1 MANLKDLR
9 ARKKSVQATRKI
21 TAAMKMI
28 AAAKLQKAQRRAE
41 DARPYAQ
48 LMTSIMEDLLE
59 TRTRQTEGPALL
71 SGTGRKDT
79 HLFVV
84 ATSNRG
90 LCGGFN
96 SQVVR
101 VARNMIEK
109 ELAEGRRIKIICI
122 GHKGREQLKRDFGT
136 HIIETVS
143 AFGAPAF
150 SNAAAVSQ
158 KVISLF
164 EAGEFDLCTLFYNK
178 FISVLNNEPV
188 SQQLIPFT
196 PPLSGGNRG
205 KSLSNQQSQQSRQSQ
220 QNNPG
225 EAKASLSSLYEYEPD
240 KEAVLEELLPRNLS
254 VQLYRA
260 LLENTASEHAARMTA
275 MDGAT
280 RNAGDMI
287 HNLNLVLNRTRQA
300 QITMELTEI
309 ISGAE
314 AL

>member
-28 AAAKLQKAQRRAE
+28 AAAKLQKAQKRAT
-41 DARPYAQ
+41 DARPYAR
-48 LMTSIMEDLLE
+48 LMAGIMEDLLQA
-59 TRTRQTEGPALL
+59 RTRQSEGPPLL
-71 SGTGRKDT
+71 SGTGKDNV

-84 ATSNRG
+84 VTSNRG

-101 VARNMIEK
+101 VARRSLERAV
-109 ELAEGRRIKIICI
+109 AEGKKIKIICI
-122 GHKGREQLKRDFGT
+122 GRKGREQLKREFGSQ
-136 HIIETVS
+136 IVETL
-143 AFGAPAF
+143 PAF
-150 SNAAAVSQ
+150 DTPSFPDAMDICQ
-158 KVISLF
+158 KIISYF
-164 EAGEFDLCTLFYNK
+164 EAGDFDFCTLFYNK
-178 FISVLNNEPV
+178 FISALNNQAV
-188 SQQLIPFT
+188 AQQLIPFV
-196 PPLSGGNRG
+196 
-205 KSLSNQQSQQSRQSQ
+205 SLEEDLRDRKEEKVSQTH
-220 QNNPG
+220 
-225 EAKASLSSLYEYEPD
+225 LSSLYEYEPS
-240 KEAVLEELLPRNLS
+240 KETVLEELLPRNLS

-260 LLENTASEHAARMTA
+260 LLESTASEHGARMTA

-287 HNLNLVLNRTRQA
+287 HKLNLVINRTRQA

>member
-1 MANLKDLR
+1 MPNLKDLR

-28 AAAKLQKAQRRAE
+28 AAAKLQKAQKRAE
-41 DARPYAQ
+41 DSRPYAR
-48 LMTSIMEDLLE
+48 LMTNMMRDLLE
-59 TRTRQTEGPALL
+59 ARTRQTEGPALL
-71 SGTGRKDT
+71 SGTGKKDT
-79 HLFVV
+79 HLFIV

-101 VARNMIEK
+101 MARKQIE
-109 ELAEGRRIKIICI
+109 EEASQGRTIKIICV
-122 GHKGREQLKRDFGT
+122 GRKGNEQLKRDFGGA
-136 HIIETVS
+136 IIEVVPS
-143 AFGAPAF
+143 FDAPVF
-150 SNAAAVSQ
+150 PNATSLSQ
-158 KVISLF
+158 KILSLF
-164 EAGEFDLCTLFYNK
+164 EEGEFDVCTLFYNQ
-178 FISVLNNEPV
+178 FISALTNEPV
-188 SQQLIPFT
+188 AQQLIPFA
-196 PPLSGGNRG
+196 PPEEKRTVLSR
-205 KSLSNQQSQQSRQSQ
+205 RQ
-220 QNNPG
+220 
-225 EAKASLSSLYEYEPD
+225 EEKKDEIALASIYEYEPN

-254 VQLYRA
+254 VQIYRA
-260 LLENTASEHAARMTA
+260 LLENTASEHGSRMTA

>member
-28 AAAKLQKAQRRAE
+28 AAAKLQKAQKRAE

-48 LMTSIMEDLLE
+48 LMTQIMEDLLE
-59 TRTRQTEGPALL
+59 SRTRQVQGPALL
-71 SGTGRKDT
+71 VGTGEKKV

-96 SQVVR
+96 SQVVKL
-101 VARNMIEK
+101 ARLKIEK
-109 ELAEGRRIKIICI
+109 TLTEGGHVKIICI
-122 GHKGREQLKRDFGT
+122 GRKARDQLKRDYAP
-136 HIIETVS
+136 HILETVPT
-143 AFGAPAF
+143 FENPAF
-150 SNAAAVSQ
+150 SNATTLSQ
-158 KVISLF
+158 KVIALF
-164 EAGEFDLCTLFYNK
+164 EAKEFDVCTLLYNK
-178 FISVLNNEPV
+178 FISVLTNKPV
-188 SQQLIPFT
+188 AQQLIPFSPT
-196 PPLSGGNRG
+196 SHDFKDSFKGQQRDTKEPDSNPP
-205 KSLSNQQSQQSRQSQ
+205 Q
-220 QNNPG
+220 
-225 EAKASLSSLYEYEPD
+225 SLSSLYEYEPN
-240 KEAVLEELLPRNLS
+240 KEAVLQELLPRNLS
-254 VQLYRA
+254 VQFYRA
-260 LLENTASEHAARMTA
+260 LLESTASEHAARMTA

-287 HNLNLVLNRTRQA
+287 HNLDLILNRTRQA

>member
-1 MANLKDLR
+1 MPNLKDLR

-28 AAAKLQKAQRRAE
+28 AAAKLQKAQKRAE
-41 DARPYAQ
+41 DSRPYAR
-48 LMTSIMEDLLE
+48 LMTNMMTDLLE
-59 TRTRQTEGPALL
+59 ARTRETEGPALL

-79 HLFVV
+79 HLIVI

-101 VARNMIEK
+101 MAKKTIEK
-109 ELAEGRRIKIICI
+109 EIAQGRTVKILCI
-122 GHKGREQLKRDFGT
+122 GRKGREQLKRDFGAA
-136 HIIETVS
+136 ILETVPS
-143 AFGAPAF
+143 YDVPVFM
-150 SNAAAVSQ
+150 NATSLSQ
-158 KVISLF
+158 KILSLF
-164 EAGEFDLCTLFYNK
+164 EDRAFDICTLFYNR
-178 FISVLNNEPV
+178 FISALTNKPIA
-188 SQQLIPFT
+188 QQLIPFS
-196 PPLSGGNRG
+196 PPEEGKDRAKGG
-205 KSLSNQQSQQSRQSQ
+205 QQKETE
-220 QNNPG
+220 G
-225 EAKASLSSLYEYEPD
+225 IALSSVYEYEPN
-240 KEAVLEELLPRNLS
+240 KEAVLEELLPKNLS

-260 LLENTASEHAARMTA
+260 LLENTASEHGARMTA